1 VSGEFGT
8 VLIIRE
14 LWWSSW
20 RKRKEV

>member
-14 LWWSSW
+14 LCEAAEGKE
-20 RKRKEV
+20 KR